1 MEVILLERI
10 EKLGQM
16 GDVVKVKDGFARNFL
31 LPQKKA
37 LRASEDNLAY
47 FEKERVT
54 LEANNLKQKQ
64 EAEIILDKLDKFNLI
79 IIRQA
84 GETGQ
89 LYGSV
94 NTNDL
99 KKALDENR
107 FIVEKNQIK
116 LDKPIKELGVHN
128 VSVKLHPEVQA
139 MISVIVSRTNT
150 EADKL
155 IKGDEIELE
164 NNESLTVEE
173 TINIE
178 EVFEEGAVPENIEE
192 STDDLSEETED
203 QNTEETNNEINSV
216 SKVFMNTNLAA
227 AAGVVVAAGLT
238 RVVYGKTDVVQMLNG
253 ALGGLV
259 AITAEP
265 LMPSPIIAIIVGGI
279 GGAIVVFGSQ
289 LLIRMQIDDVV
300 GAIPVHMF
308 AGIWGTLAVVISNTE
323 VTLGAQVIGILAV
336 NIFVFVTSFI
346 VWTVLKSTIGIRI
359 SEEAEKEGTD
369 KVEIGVTAYMI
380 RD

>member
-16 GDVVKVKDGFARNFL
+16 GEVVKVKDGFARNFL

-64 EAEIILDKLDKFNLI
+64 EAEVILEKLDKFNLI

-94 NTNDL
+94 NTNDI
-99 KKALDENR
+99 KNALDENG

-116 LDKPIKELGVHN
+116 LDKPIKDLGIHN

-139 MISVIVSRTNT
+139 TISVIVSRTDA
-150 EADKL
+150 EAETL
-155 IKGDEIELE
+155 IKGEEINIEKDENLIEE
-164 NNESLTVEE
+164 D

-178 EVFEEGAVPENIEE
+178 EVFEEGAIPENIG
-192 STDDLSEETED
+192 EETED
-203 QNTEETNNEINSV
+203 SPEEIEDKEDKKDAEEINNEINSEV
-216 SKVFMNTNLAA
+216 DNSKN
-227 AAGVVVAAGLT
+227 
-238 RVVYGKTDVVQMLNG
+238 K
-253 ALGGLV
+253 
-259 AITAEP
+259 E
-265 LMPSPIIAIIVGGI
+265 
-279 GGAIVVFGSQ
+279 
-289 LLIRMQIDDVV
+289 DDN
-300 GAIPVHMF
+300 
-308 AGIWGTLAVVISNTE
+308 S
-323 VTLGAQVIGILAV
+323 
-336 NIFVFVTSFI
+336 
-346 VWTVLKSTIGIRI
+346 
-359 SEEAEKEGTD
+359 
-369 KVEIGVTAYMI
+369 
-380 RD
+380 

>member
-94 NTNDL
+94 NTNDV
-99 KKALDENR
+99 KTALNENR

-139 MISVIVSRTNT
+139 IISVIVSRTNA

-192 STDDLSEETED
+192 NTDDLSEETED

-216 SKVFMNTNLAA
+216 SKDSENQE
-227 AAGVVVAAGLT
+227 
-238 RVVYGKTDVVQMLNG
+238 DV
-253 ALGGLV
+253 
-259 AITAEP
+259 
-265 LMPSPIIAIIVGGI
+265 S
-279 GGAIVVFGSQ
+279 S
-289 LLIRMQIDDVV
+289 
-300 GAIPVHMF
+300 
-308 AGIWGTLAVVISNTE
+308 
-323 VTLGAQVIGILAV
+323 
-336 NIFVFVTSFI
+336 
-346 VWTVLKSTIGIRI
+346 
-359 SEEAEKEGTD
+359 
-369 KVEIGVTAYMI
+369 
-380 RD
+380 

>member
-54 LEANNLKQKQ
+54 LEAKNLKQKQ

-94 NTNDL
+94 NTNDV
-99 KKALDENR
+99 KTALNENR

-139 MISVIVSRTNT
+139 IISVIVSRTNA

-155 IKGDEIELE
+155 IKGDEIKIE

-192 STDDLSEETED
+192 NTDDSSEETED
-203 QNTEETNNEINSV
+203 QNIEETNNEINS
-216 SKVFMNTNLAA
+216 
-227 AAGVVVAAGLT
+227 
-238 RVVYGKTDVVQMLNG
+238 
-253 ALGGLV
+253 
-259 AITAEP
+259 
-265 LMPSPIIAIIVGGI
+265 
-279 GGAIVVFGSQ
+279 
-289 LLIRMQIDDVV
+289 
-300 GAIPVHMF
+300 
-308 AGIWGTLAVVISNTE
+308 ISNE
-323 VTLGAQVIGILAV
+323 
-336 NIFVFVTSFI
+336 
-346 VWTVLKSTIGIRI
+346 
-359 SEEAEKEGTD
+359 SENKED
-369 KVEIGVTAYMI
+369 VSS
-380 RD
+380 

>member
-94 NTNDL
+94 NTNDV
-99 KKALDENR
+99 KTALNENQ

-139 MISVIVSRTNT
+139 IISVIVSRTNA

-155 IKGDEIELE
+155 IKGDEIKIE

-192 STDDLSEETED
+192 NTDDSSEETED
-203 QNTEETNNEINSV
+203 QNIEETNNEINS
-216 SKVFMNTNLAA
+216 
-227 AAGVVVAAGLT
+227 
-238 RVVYGKTDVVQMLNG
+238 
-253 ALGGLV
+253 
-259 AITAEP
+259 
-265 LMPSPIIAIIVGGI
+265 
-279 GGAIVVFGSQ
+279 
-289 LLIRMQIDDVV
+289 
-300 GAIPVHMF
+300 
-308 AGIWGTLAVVISNTE
+308 ISNE
-323 VTLGAQVIGILAV
+323 
-336 NIFVFVTSFI
+336 
-346 VWTVLKSTIGIRI
+346 
-359 SEEAEKEGTD
+359 SENKED
-369 KVEIGVTAYMI
+369 VSS
-380 RD
+380 

>member
-94 NTNDL
+94 NTNDV
-99 KKALDENR
+99 KTALDENQ

-139 MISVIVSRTNT
+139 IISVIVSRTNA

-155 IKGDEIELE
+155 IKGDEIKIE

-173 TINIE
+173 AINIE

-192 STDDLSEETED
+192 NTDDSSEETED
-203 QNTEETNNEINSV
+203 QNIEEINNEINS
-216 SKVFMNTNLAA
+216 
-227 AAGVVVAAGLT
+227 
-238 RVVYGKTDVVQMLNG
+238 
-253 ALGGLV
+253 
-259 AITAEP
+259 
-265 LMPSPIIAIIVGGI
+265 
-279 GGAIVVFGSQ
+279 
-289 LLIRMQIDDVV
+289 
-300 GAIPVHMF
+300 
-308 AGIWGTLAVVISNTE
+308 ISND
-323 VTLGAQVIGILAV
+323 
-336 NIFVFVTSFI
+336 
-346 VWTVLKSTIGIRI
+346 
-359 SEEAEKEGTD
+359 SENQED
-369 KVEIGVTAYMI
+369 VSS
-380 RD
+380 

>member
-94 NTNDL
+94 NTNDV
-99 KKALDENR
+99 KTALNENR

-139 MISVIVSRTNT
+139 IISVIVSRTNA

-155 IKGDEIELE
+155 IKGDEIKIE

-173 TINIE
+173 AINIE

-192 STDDLSEETED
+192 NTDDSSEETED
-203 QNTEETNNEINSV
+203 QNIEETNNEINS
-216 SKVFMNTNLAA
+216 
-227 AAGVVVAAGLT
+227 
-238 RVVYGKTDVVQMLNG
+238 
-253 ALGGLV
+253 
-259 AITAEP
+259 
-265 LMPSPIIAIIVGGI
+265 
-279 GGAIVVFGSQ
+279 
-289 LLIRMQIDDVV
+289 
-300 GAIPVHMF
+300 
-308 AGIWGTLAVVISNTE
+308 ISNE
-323 VTLGAQVIGILAV
+323 
-336 NIFVFVTSFI
+336 
-346 VWTVLKSTIGIRI
+346 
-359 SEEAEKEGTD
+359 SENKED
-369 KVEIGVTAYMI
+369 VSS
-380 RD
+380 

>member
-16 GDVVKVKDGFARNFL
+16 GDIVKVKDGFARNFL

-64 EAEIILDKLDKFNLI
+64 EAEVILEKLDNFNLI

-94 NTNDL
+94 NTNDI
-99 KKALDENR
+99 KNALDKNG

-116 LDKPIKELGVHN
+116 LDRPIKELGVHN

-139 MISVIVSRTNT
+139 MISVIVSRTDAEAETLIRGEEINIEKDENLT
-150 EADKL
+150 EED
-155 IKGDEIELE
+155 
-164 NNESLTVEE
+164 

-178 EVFEEGAVPENIEE
+178 EVFEDGAIPENIVK
-192 STDDLSEETED
+192 ETED
-203 QNTEETNNEINSV
+203 SLEEIEDKKDSEEINNEINSE
-216 SKVFMNTNLAA
+216 TNNI
-227 AAGVVVAAGLT
+227 
-238 RVVYGKTDVVQMLNG
+238 KKEEED
-253 ALGGLV
+253 
-259 AITAEP
+259 
-265 LMPSPIIAIIVGGI
+265 
-279 GGAIVVFGSQ
+279 
-289 LLIRMQIDDVV
+289 
-300 GAIPVHMF
+300 
-308 AGIWGTLAVVISNTE
+308 IS
-323 VTLGAQVIGILAV
+323 
-336 NIFVFVTSFI
+336 
-346 VWTVLKSTIGIRI
+346 
-359 SEEAEKEGTD
+359 
-369 KVEIGVTAYMI
+369 
-380 RD
+380 

>member
-94 NTNDL
+94 NANDV
-99 KKALDENR
+99 KIALNENQ

-116 LDKPIKELGVHN
+116 LDKPIKELGAHN

-178 EVFEEGAVPENIEE
+178 EVFEEGAVPETIEE
-192 STDDLSEETED
+192 NTDNLSEETAD
-203 QNTEETNNEINSV
+203 QNKEETNNDINSV
-216 SKVFMNTNLAA
+216 SNDSENQE
-227 AAGVVVAAGLT
+227 
-238 RVVYGKTDVVQMLNG
+238 DV
-253 ALGGLV
+253 
-259 AITAEP
+259 
-265 LMPSPIIAIIVGGI
+265 S
-279 GGAIVVFGSQ
+279 S
-289 LLIRMQIDDVV
+289 
-300 GAIPVHMF
+300 
-308 AGIWGTLAVVISNTE
+308 
-323 VTLGAQVIGILAV
+323 
-336 NIFVFVTSFI
+336 
-346 VWTVLKSTIGIRI
+346 
-359 SEEAEKEGTD
+359 
-369 KVEIGVTAYMI
+369 
-380 RD
+380 